1 MMENNLAISFIS
13 LGGLLLA
20 GLAMQWLGQKTA
32 IPRVTLLIFLG
43 LIAGPSGFNLIG
55 EVAQN
60 AFPWISHLTLAM
72 VGFLLGG
79 KLHRRFLRRQGKF
92 IISASLW
99 ITLLTWLT
107 VAVAIGLFTQNWAL
121 AVLLAAV
128 ATATDPA
135 AISDVIT
142 ELKLSSK
149 FENLLIGIVTLDD
162 VWGLLLFSTSLVIAN
177 FFIDTNTQSV
187 LIILWELVGSV
198 GLGLIIGLPFAWI
211 SGRSSDGEPLL
222 VEALGAVILCAGVA
236 VFFELSY
243 LLACI
248 AMGVTVTNAARHHKR
263 PFHSIEQIEWPF
275 MMLFFILAGASLE
288 IEKIG
293 ELGLLGGIYIA
304 ARIIGRLIGAWCFGV
319 HQNWPTRRSLALGQS
334 LLPQAGVAIGIA
346 LGASQIFPDLA
357 ESLLTCAL
365 GATILFELM
374 GPPLAKRN
382 IIQQAN
388 YENDAKNEINI

>member
-1 MMENNLAISFIS
+1 MENNLAISFIS

-304 ARIIGRLIGAWCFGV
+304 ARIIGRFIGAWCFGV